1 MERPLKSKTALITGA
16 SSGIGMATAR
26 LLSERGTRLALVSRR
41 EDELSR
47 LAAEI
52 GNDTII
58 GAIDVAD
65 HLAVAQ
71 SVGSI
76 WEEFNGID
84 YLIHAAGIV
93 TPSSLEQLGPELWER
108 TIAVNLSGA
117 FHVMREC
124 GLRMRERGYGSIVA
138 IGSDLSVNGL
148 ELYAHYCASKAGL
161 AGLVKAMA
169 LELAPL
175 VRVNC
180 VCPGPVDTPMMTSE
194 LEWFGGVETARP
206 AAIAAVPLK
215 RFADAVEIAKFVA
228 FIATEASFAT
238 GSILSTDGGTT
249 AR

>member
-1 MERPLKSKTALITGA
+1 MDRPLKGKTALITGA

-26 LLSERGTRLALVSRR
+26 LLSERGARVALMSRR
-41 EDELSR
+41 EEELSR
-47 LAAEI
+47 LAGEI

-58 GAIDVAD
+58 RGVDVSD
-65 HLAVAQ
+65 PKAVAV
-71 SVGSI
+71 STESI
-76 WEEFNGID
+76 WEEMNGVD
-84 YLIHAAGIV
+84 YLVHAAGIV

-108 TIAVNLSGA
+108 TISVNLSGA
-117 FHVMREC
+117 FYVMREC
-124 GLRMRERGYGSIVA
+124 GLRMRERGHGSIVA

-169 LELAPL
+169 LELAPV

-180 VCPGPVDTPMMTSE
+180 VCPGPVDTPMMTAE
-194 LEWFGGVETARP
+194 LEWFGGVETTKP
-206 AAIAAVPLK
+206 SVIAGVPLK
-215 RFADAVEIAKFVA
+215 RFAGAVEIAKFVA
-228 FIATEASFAT
+228 FIAAEASYAT